1 MSWSKVEE
9 YKKRNKWKK
18 PLLGIIGAAA
28 FVMLASYTVKA
39 EEIVDQD
46 EEVISDTVGIVED
59 EGTSFIETEDTEETV
74 ETPERVE
81 KPDAEAV
88 EDNTEDLNSQVKE
101 EENTIEKGWVSENG
115 SKYYLDEKGE
125 RCTGWLLQDEGWYYL
140 DAEKDGAMFDAGW
153 KYINSRWYYFN
164 DNGVMKTG
172 WLYYGEHWYYLSS
185 YGDMSVDEW
194 DYINSKWYYFYD
206 SGVMETGW
214 TYYKNRWYYLSPYG
228 DMSVNEWDYIN
239 SKWYHFYDS
248 GVMETGWTYYKNNWY
263 YLSPYGDMSVN
274 EWDYI
279 NSNWYYFDKNGI
291 MQTGWFLYNGNWYYL
306 YPANNNAGKSIG
318 AMAQNTTIDGYFI
331 SQDGIWI
338 NDEAYQGAYSVL
350 NQVGWNLWS
359 AYNWSANLPYV
370 NYSNDPSPGSRDF
383 AIHGFQT
390 KTGDCYVMAAT
401 FYYMAKALG
410 YDAHQIAGYVPLRG
424 GGQGVHSWVEID
436 MDGSTYV
443 FDPDFTHET
452 KRNGYQITYG
462 MSGTW
467 RYSNYYRMN

>member
-239 SKWYHFYDS
+239 S
-248 GVMETGWTYYKNNWY
+248 
-263 YLSPYGDMSVN
+263 
-274 EWDYI
+274 
-279 NSNWYYFDKNGI
+279 NWYYFDKNGI

>member
-1 MSWSKVEE
+1 MSWNMLQEFKR
-9 YKKRNKWKK
+9 RNKWKK
-18 PLLGIIGAAA
+18 IALGVIGSTVFA
-28 FVMLASYTVKA
+28 MSASYTVKA
-39 EEIVDQD
+39 EEIISQD
-46 EEVISDTVGIVED
+46 EACISETADSLEKDDIDNSNSQMKPEED
-59 EGTSFIETEDTEETV
+59 IIET
-74 ETPERVE
+74 
-81 KPDAEAV
+81 
-88 EDNTEDLNSQVKE
+88 
-101 EENTIEKGWVSENG
+101 GWVSENG
-115 SKYYLDEKGE
+115 TKYFQDEKGE

-140 DAEKDGAMFDAGW
+140 DAEKDGAMFNAGW
-153 KYINSRWYYFN
+153 KYINSSWYYF
-164 DNGVMKTG
+164 DTNGVMKTG

-194 DYINSKWYYFYD
+194 DC
-206 SGVMETGW
+206 
-214 TYYKNRWYYLSPYG
+214 
-228 DMSVNEWDYIN
+228 IN
-239 SKWYHFYDS
+239 SKWYHFYNS

>member
-1 MSWSKVEE
+1 MSWNKVEE

-18 PLLGIIGAAA
+18 PLLGVIGAAV
-28 FVMLASYTVKA
+28 FVMSASHTVKA

-46 EEVISDTVGIVED
+46 EVVISDTVGIVED
-59 EGTSFIETEDTEETV
+59 ESTSFIETEKTEETV

-81 KPDAEAV
+81 KPDAETV

-101 EENTIEKGWVSENG
+101 EENTIEKGWISENG

-140 DAEKDGAMFDAGW
+140 DAEKDGAMFNAGW
-153 KYINSRWYYFN
+153 KYINSSWYYF
-164 DNGVMKTG
+164 DTNGVMKTG

-194 DYINSKWYYFYD
+194 DC
-206 SGVMETGW
+206 
-214 TYYKNRWYYLSPYG
+214 
-228 DMSVNEWDYIN
+228 IN

-248 GVMETGWTYYKNNWY
+248 GVMETGRTYYKNNWY

>member
-101 EENTIEKGWVSENG
+101 EENTIEKGWISENG

-153 KYINSRWYYFN
+153 KYINSSWYYF
-164 DNGVMKTG
+164 DTNGVMKTG

-194 DYINSKWYYFYD
+194 DC
-206 SGVMETGW
+206 
-214 TYYKNRWYYLSPYG
+214 
-228 DMSVNEWDYIN
+228 IN
-239 SKWYHFYDS
+239 SKWYHFYNS
-248 GVMETGWTYYKNNWY
+248 GEMETGWTYYKNNWY